1 MVKAVNKL
9 ILEINNTKNDYFEKA
24 VFYIRPEMAYNSRL
38 QEKAQS
44 YLDEVISGC
53 EKQKPHP
60 RRNAKTVIIS
70 IAATLFGA
78 GAATLLFIL
87 LG

>member
-24 VFYIRPEMAYNSRL
+24 VFYIRPEMAYNSKL
-38 QEKAQS
+38 HEKAQS
-44 YLDEVISGC
+44 YLDEVINGC
-53 EKQKPHP
+53 KKEKPSQHK
-60 RRNAKTVIIS
+60 NIKSLVIG
-70 IAATLFGA
+70 IAAALCGA
-78 GAATLLFIL
+78 GAAALLFIL